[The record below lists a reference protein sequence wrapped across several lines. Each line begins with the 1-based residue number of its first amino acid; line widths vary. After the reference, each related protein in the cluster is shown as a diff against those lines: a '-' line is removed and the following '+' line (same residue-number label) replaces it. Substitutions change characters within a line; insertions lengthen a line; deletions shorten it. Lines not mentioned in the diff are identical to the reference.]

1 MNVLGRMLWI
11 ACALAAVALVGLA
24 LSGPPEVAA
33 STPPPAV
40 AIDEPDDGADDA
52 PDRTPASAPASDGN
66 TRPAGS
72 ASGSATNAASAGATA
87 RAALARALST
97 DEAAEYALVS
107 VDALRRGDL
116 GPSLMACVR
125 GLVPGEGVASG
136 EKFGV
141 DMLTALDHVGVNGD
155 LAAMTGRFAGA
166 RWDTLSGATARPYG
180 REARIF
186 GEGEGEVVGVWR
198 DQVVVV
204 GRGVAAVQS
213 ALDRIEGRAAPGRA
227 APAFARSGGGELRG
241 AAAAA
246 SLVEPLSSFSDP
258 GGGLR
263 DALRA
268 AGVLADYHVSVVN
281 GGLQISVALH
291 APDPAVKPAEPAG
304 PDDVPVEPADAL
316 DAAEGVLKA
325 GVAALQSPA
334 PEVAASL
341 PPFVGEILGGTRV
354 QRTAEGLTLEMDVPA
369 SALQALFDQC
379 RAMRAPVA
387 ALEE

>member
-1 MNVLGRMLWI
+1 MNVLGRILWL

-33 STPPPAV
+33 STPPPAGALV
-40 AIDEPDDGADDA
+40 DPEANPDEVDPGAESPTAD
-52 PDRTPASAPASDGN
+52 PGETPAPAAQ
-66 TRPAGS
+66 PGS
-72 ASGSATNAASAGATA
+72 KAQAASERATA

-97 DEAAEYALVS
+97 DEAAEYALIS

-116 GPSLMACVR
+116 GPNLMACAR
-125 GLVPGEGVASG
+125 GLMPGEAVASG

-155 LAAMTGRFAGA
+155 LAAMTGRFSGA
-166 RWDTLSGATARPYG
+166 HWDTLSGATARPYG

-186 GEGEGEVVGVWR
+186 GEGEGEILGVWR

-204 GRGVAAVQS
+204 GRGVAAVQA

-227 APAFARSGGGELRG
+227 APAFARGGGGELRG
-241 AAAAA
+241 VVAADA
-246 SLVEPLSSFSDP
+246 LVEPLSSFSDP

-263 DALRA
+263 EAQRA
-268 AGVLADYHVSVVN
+268 SGVVADNHVSVVN
-281 GGLQISVALH
+281 GGLQISLALH
-291 APDPAVKPAEPAG
+291 APGPGAKPAEPAG

-334 PEVAASL
+334 PEVAAGL
-341 PPFVGEILGGTRV
+341 PPFVGEILGGTRI
-354 QRTAEGLTLEMDVPA
+354 QRTADGVTLEMDVPA
-369 SALQALFDQC
+369 SALRALFDQC
-379 RAMRAPVA
+379 EAMRAPAV

>member
-1 MNVLGRMLWI
+1 MNVLGRFLWF
-11 ACALAAVALVGLA
+11 ACALAAVALVELA

-33 STPPPAV
+33 STPSPVAALADPEASPDEAPGDEVPAGDPGEFAPPA
-40 AIDEPDDGADDA
+40 AQPG
-52 PDRTPASAPASDGN
+52 PT
-66 TRPAGS
+66 TR
-72 ASGSATNAASAGATA
+72 AASERATA

-97 DEAAEYALVS
+97 DEASEYALIS

-125 GLVPGEGVASG
+125 GLMPGEAVASG

-155 LAAMTGRFAGA
+155 LAAMTGRFSGA
-166 RWDTLSGATARPYG
+166 HWDTLSGATARPYG

-186 GEGEGEVVGVWR
+186 GEGEGEVLGVWR

-227 APAFARSGGGELRG
+227 APAFARGGGGELRG
-241 AAAAA
+241 VVAAH

-258 GGGLR
+258 VGGLR

-268 AGVLADYHVSVVN
+268 AGVLADYRVSVVN
-281 GGLQISVALH
+281 GGLQISLALR
-291 APDPAVKPAEPAG
+291 APGPGAKPAEPAG
-304 PDDVPVEPADAL
+304 PDEVPVEPADAL

-325 GVAALQSPA
+325 GVAALQSPT
-334 PEVAASL
+334 PEVAAGL

-354 QRTAEGLTLEMDVPA
+354 QRTADGVTLEMDVPA
-369 SALQALFDQC
+369 SALRALFDQC
-379 RAMRAPVA
+379 EAMRAPAV

>member
-1 MNVLGRMLWI
+1 MNVLGRMLWL

-33 STPPPAV
+33 STPPPAGALV
-40 AIDEPDDGADDA
+40 DPDVSPDEVDPGAENPTAD
-52 PDRTPASAPASDGN
+52 PGETPA
-66 TRPAGS
+66 PAGKP
-72 ASGSATNAASAGATA
+72 GSKAQAASERATA

-204 GRGVAAVQS
+204 GRGVPAVQS

-227 APAFARSGGGELRG
+227 APAFARGGGGELRG
-241 AAAAA
+241 VVAAA

-354 QRTAEGLTLEMDVPA
+354 QRTSDGLTLEMDVPA

-387 ALEE
+387 TLEE